1 MTYKRLKMK
10 KDKLVCFRVE
20 NCQIDNFENKEKKTA
35 GKMKIQVINIDCN
48 FSLKLRNFQCR
59 LGRHQKCEQF

>member
-1 MTYKRLKMK
+1 MK
-10 KDKLVCFRVE
+10 KDKLVCFRME
-20 NCQIDNFENKEKKTA
+20 KCQIDNFENKEKTA

-48 FSLKLRNFQCR
+48 FSLKLRHFQCM

>member
-1 MTYKRLKMK
+1 MN

-48 FSLKLRNFQCR
+48 FSLKLINFQCR